1 MISGGITV
9 KKVIAAVFTLMLAA
23 VLAAGCAATD
33 VVLKYGRS
41 SFDAIISA
49 FPNLVSSS
57 EGYFVLTADG
67 MTSLKVS
74 SDYHAGQD
82 DIVLETPL
90 EPFVR
95 AGLDASRLP
104 EGFRAEGDRLYLTTD
119 YGDGAGTHD
128 NVRDSLFE
136 AVKADRMTLS
146 YHKELDHFGISLAR
160 GKFEWAKDHTQNDK
174 DIVFVI
180 SAEHLAKLGVDVRNI
195 EGWAFLTMMDQD
207 GNDMDV
213 LVKPYDLKQ

>member
-1 MISGGITV
+1 M
-9 KKVIAAVFTLMLAA
+9 KKILAAVLTLMLTA

-41 SFDAIISA
+41 SFEAITDA
-49 FPNLVSSS
+49 FPDLVSSS
-57 EGYFVLTADG
+57 DGYFTLTADG

-74 SDYHAGQD
+74 SDFKAGRD
-82 DIVLETPL
+82 DIVLETPI
-90 EPFVR
+90 EPFVK

-104 EGFRAEGDRLYLTTD
+104 EGFGAEGGRLYLTTD
-119 YGDGAGTHD
+119 YGDGTGTHD
-128 NVRDSLFE
+128 NVRDALFE
-136 AVKADRMTLS
+136 AIKADRMTLS

-160 GKFEWAKDHTQNDK
+160 GKFEWAKDYTKNDK

-180 SAEHLAKLGVDVRNI
+180 SAEPLADLGVDVRNI
-195 EGWAFLTMMDQD
+195 EGWAFLTMMGEN

-213 LVKPYDLKQ
+213 LVKPYDLK